1 MYQRAPCTLIYT
13 LNVLMKC
20 DVVYLVSVD
29 CSIREYFMIYY
40 LLCVTLTKLT
50 VLLESI
56 SWCIIDIKQQS

>member
-40 LLCVTLTKLT
+40 LLCVTLIQIDC
-50 VLLESI
+50 SI
-56 SWCIIDIKQQS
+56 REYFMVYY

>member
-20 DVVYLVSVD
+20 DIVYLVSVD

-40 LLCVTLTKLT
+40 LLCDTYKIDCSIREYFMIYY
-50 VLLESI
+50 LLS
-56 SWCIIDIKQQS
+56 DT